1 VPRQFNTED
10 LRKAISEYNAYT
22 RGGSQSYNLDR
33 ARQYLFEQ
41 ARDSGFLDDYVR
53 EILEEEGYANDPEFD
68 PYYDITDSDIERGRG
83 QLWAPDFDDAIPVTD
98 SISVNPDLEEYE
110 VYNFINE
117 NPKAREFF
125 TNQTIDLSGT
135 DAADRF
141 LRAIRAGVFSESD
154 LRSLSD
160 LRFIGNSDLLENNSS
175 QSAYDIADAVNRAAT
190 GGPTVPLYTTYE
202 NAANA
207 LNEIQNLESVAA
219 NLREYTE
226 GLEQTRDRLN
236 RFYESNLT
244 DTADSTE
251 DYGTNRQLNIPI
263 DTYNTTR
270 VLDSIR
276 SSVDSLP
283 TSINTL
289 QELTSAR
296 NRLQS
301 VQRDLASYV
310 GGRNNPNNLARAAL
324 RSSVLPQVEQA
335 LGDYETER
343 AARNAYRSYY
353 AERDLER
360 SNIRERSDYFNL
372 IRSQPEAGPIRDR
385 NVGQVTRPTEAV
397 EPSQGMRPIP
407 GLNEQIAADRI
418 NAVKS
423 ILSRY
428 PEVSNL
434 LDNPLKDTKRKPVKS
449 SDSKRYAPYVDTEQL
464 ITLPESRKAIY
475 DQILSEKSADPDEFR
490 KAVDFVKNVENIFTS
505 GNTSSQKT
513 ALQVLDAVQKGDQLR
528 AASTPAVS
536 MSRPV
541 VGGGRYVSTY
551 GSNLDPEVSSL
562 IDSIKNRSRAVSS
575 SLAGVPTGDL
585 RLAYPDYFDAPL
597 VSRQLELNYDPD
609 TDSVSTPGPGEEGQY
624 GIKVSTGRPRF
635 EPSAGVGSLP
645 STMSINALKFL
656 ADNPVLGTTSVSF
669 TTKSPNSYYSYEPKE
684 LPSAVSDAFG
694 RFAASTAL
702 EGLPPGTLVGNS
714 PLGSRDIYEQKL
726 RSGETED
733 TSSTV
738 RKLKPFVEAGQ
749 SLPNVRG
756 LAYQAAGFGPV
767 TSGNQ
772 YAYIDSQGKVVPL
785 QLSPPEPALAGRLS
799 ISDAG
804 DIEVTQNRL
813 PLTSKA
819 YYSFDPVSAAVAG
832 ARELATGIKRTPA
845 ALLPGAAD
853 LFPSEEAVRT
863 GYREGLPAMG
873 AQMGREFVQS
883 LPTGAA
889 AAAVLATPAAAPFAP
904 GIGAGLFGINAAKA
918 LNEVV
923 RQQTGEGIVPKLRQ
937 AIGTEP
943 RTGVASPQRTTPVV
957 TPQIRPLNQAQ
968 RAEMQRRQ
976 NENEIQRRI
985 RLAAERFNLEKLDL
999 GISELLRGY

>member
-10 LRKAISEYNAYT
+10 LRKAISEYNTYLEDEGNFYDPDSS
-22 RGGSQSYNLDR
+22 RGH
-33 ARQYLFEQ
+33 LFEQ
-41 ARDSGFLDDYVR
+41 ARDRGFFDDYVR

-68 PYYDITDSDIERGRG
+68 PDYDITQSDIESGRD
-83 QLWAPDFDDAIPVTD
+83 QLWASDFDDAIPVTD
-98 SISVNPDLEEYE
+98 SISVDPDLEGYE
-110 VYNFINE
+110 VYNFVNQ

-125 TNQTIDLSGT
+125 TNQTVNLSGT

-141 LRAIRAGVFSESD
+141 LRSVRAGVFSQDE
-154 LRSLSD
+154 LRRLND
-160 LRFIGNSDLLENNSS
+160 IRFIGNSNLLERYSND
-175 QSAYDIADAVNRAAT
+175 SAYDIADSVNSAAM
-190 GGPTVPLYTTYE
+190 GRQMPSLRPIYE
-202 NAANA
+202 NTADA
-207 LNEIQNLESVAA
+207 LNEIQNLQSVAA
-219 NLREYTE
+219 SLREYTE
-226 GLEQTRDRLN
+226 NLEQVRGRLN
-236 RFYESNLT
+236 RFYESNPT
-244 DTADSTE
+244 DTADSAE
-251 DYGTNRQLNIPI
+251 DYGTNRQLNLPI
-263 DTYNTTR
+263 DTDSITA
-270 VLDSIR
+270 LDSIR
-276 SSVDSLP
+276 SSVESLP

-289 QELTSAR
+289 QDLTSAR

-301 VQRDLASYV
+301 VQRDLASYAA
-310 GGRNNPNNLARAAL
+310 GRNNPDIVARDTI

-335 LGDYETER
+335 LGDYDTDR
-343 AARNAYRSYY
+343 AVRNAYRNYSV
-353 AERDLER
+353 ERN
-360 SNIRERSDYFNL
+360 SERSDRRDRSEYFDL
-372 IRSQPEAGPIRDR
+372 IRSQANARPIRDQ
-385 NVGQVTRPTEAV
+385 NAGQVTSPTEAI
-397 EPSQGMRPIP
+397 ESSQGMRPIP
-407 GLNEQIAADRI
+407 GLNEQIAAERI
-418 NAVKS
+418 NEVKS
-423 ILSRY
+423 MMSRY

-434 LDNPLKDTKRKPVKS
+434 LATSLKDTKRKPVKS
-449 SDSKRYAPYVDTEQL
+449 SDSKRYAPYVDAEQL
-464 ITLPESRKAIY
+464 ITLPESRKAVY
-475 DQILSEKSADPDEFR
+475 DQILSEESADPDDFR
-490 KAVDFVKNVENIFTS
+490 KAVDFVKNVESIFTS
-505 GNTSSQKT
+505 GDTSSQKV
-513 ALQVLDAVQKGDQLR
+513 ALESLDAFRKGDQLR

-536 MSRPV
+536 ASRPV

-551 GSNLDPEVSSL
+551 SSNLDPEVSSL
-562 IDSIKNRSRAVSS
+562 LDRIRDRSRAVSS
-575 SLAGVPTGDL
+575 SIAGVPRNEL
-585 RLAYPDYFDAPL
+585 RLAYPDFFDSPSF
-597 VSRQLELNYDPD
+597 SRQLELNYDPD
-609 TDSVSTPGPGEEGQY
+609 TNSVSIPGPGERGQY
-624 GIKVSTGRPRF
+624 GISVSTGRPRF
-635 EPSAGVGSLP
+635 DPAASINDLP

-656 ADNPVLGTTSVSF
+656 ADNPVLGTTSVAF
-669 TTKSPNSYYSYEPKE
+669 TTKSPGSNYSYDPKE

-702 EGLPPGTLVGNS
+702 EGLPPGTLVTNS

-767 TSGNQ
+767 TSGKQ

-785 QLSPPEPALAGRLS
+785 QLSRPEPALAGKVS
-799 ISDAG
+799 ISDTG
-804 DIEVTQNRL
+804 TTEVTQNRL

-819 YYSFDPVSAAVAG
+819 YYSLDPVNAAVAG

-853 LFPSEEAVRT
+853 LIPSEEAIRT

-904 GIGAGLFGINAAKA
+904 GIGAGLVGTNAAKA
-918 LNEVV
+918 VNEVV

-937 AIGTEP
+937 AIGTAP

-968 RAEMQRRQ
+968 RAEMDRRQ
-976 NENEIQRRI
+976 NRNELQRRADLV
-985 RLAAERFNLEKLDL
+985 RERFNPAKGEF
-999 GISELLRGY
+999 GISELLFGR